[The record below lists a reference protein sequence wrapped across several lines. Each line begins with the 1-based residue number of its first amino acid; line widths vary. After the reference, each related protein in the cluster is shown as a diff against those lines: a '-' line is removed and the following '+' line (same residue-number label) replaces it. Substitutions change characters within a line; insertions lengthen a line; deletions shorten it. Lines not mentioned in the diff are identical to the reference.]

1 MADFGFDE
9 TTTYHYIGTGGRPDP
24 KPRVRDFADVA
35 ASSYDY
41 WKSVWGVGGID
52 FLPNLSTGWDDRPWH
67 DGLEVRGRTVEHFR
81 RICRDARRFADE
93 TGVKRVCLAP
103 LHEWGEGSYAEPNGE
118 YGFGMF
124 EAVRDAFCEK
134 PAARR
139 VLREARGRLA
149 AQLHARRHRPR
160 SLSGRRRGW
169 RSRQALQR
177 AAMAVIGRVRP

>member
-81 RICRDARRFADE
+81 RICRDARRFAEE

-134 PAARR
+134 PA
-139 VLREARGRLA
+139 E
-149 AQLHARRHRPR
+149 
-160 SLSGRRRGW
+160 GW
-169 RSRQALQR
+169 PLNYTPAD
-177 AAMAVIGRVRP
+177 IGRGPYPVADEDGGPVKPYRGLQWR